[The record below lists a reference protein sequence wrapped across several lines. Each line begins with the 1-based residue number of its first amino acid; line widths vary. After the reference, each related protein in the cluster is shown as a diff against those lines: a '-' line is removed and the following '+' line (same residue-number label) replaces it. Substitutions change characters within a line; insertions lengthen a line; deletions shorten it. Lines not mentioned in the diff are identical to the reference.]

1 MPDGCEVVSAAQLLE
16 ILGEFILES
25 VPEQMPS
32 GEDGRRLDYE
42 QNVNDAIAI
51 LPKLQV
57 GLSSLK
63 SCMRISKK
71 S

>member
-1 MPDGCEVVSAAQLLE
+1 MSFSRGKLKLPDGCEVVSAAQLLE

-57 GLSSLK
+57 GCLL
-63 SCMRISKK
+63 
-71 S
+71 